1 MKKHFVFFV
10 ALLACLFLLN
20 TNIFSH
26 TSVSPPQGVVDVV
39 PDEHIVPVVDVMTPI
54 HTDNISKSS
63 AAGMP
68 VFDFGSIKLKSA
80 GMGKCTGVTLIPMV
94 GRNVEVRSQRFVKSL
109 WGSAARPG
117 KVLSKWTELSPGGM
131 RVKFD
136 RAGGTH
142 DHYKIFCRVKEG
154 ANVRTVECR
163 DVVTL
168 QDAKPGHCWS
178 GPGSTDASF
187 SPLNMTIKNK

>member
-20 TNIFSH
+20 TSIFSGSSVEH
-26 TSVSPPQGVVDVV
+26 LHGGIDVLPPEITNSTSDLISESP
-39 PDEHIVPVVDVMTPI
+39 
-54 HTDNISKSS
+54 
-63 AAGMP
+63 AAGVP
-68 VFDFGSIKLKSA
+68 VFDFGAIRLKSA
-80 GMGKCTGVTLIPMV
+80 GMGKCTGVTLVPKV